1 MQDNQKEEKPQLT
14 ADLEGNYLLDK
25 KSRDLKVIGLF
36 NAPSGGN
43 VHKVAKRIKQRIKDQ
58 AVDMFYIQEIRPE
71 KFLDYQNL
79 ILVSSTLG
87 KDAWNNDETDEWA
100 AFLPCLQK
108 INLEGR
114 RVALVGLGDH
124 IKYPNNFVDGMQDLA
139 DLVRKNGAL
148 LVGKTLPDHYTF
160 TMSRAVEKG
169 QFVGLP
175 LDEDNEPEKTD
186 ARLDRWLKQVLPEL
200 TA

>member
-1 MQDNQKEEKPQLT
+1 MQDKQKEETPQLT

-25 KSRDLKVIGLF
+25 KSRNLKSIGLF
-36 NAPSGGN
+36 YAPSGGN
-43 VHKVAKRIKQRIKDQ
+43 VHKVAKRIKQKIKDLT
-58 AVDMFYIQEIRPE
+58 VDMFYIEEIRPE
-71 KFLDYQNL
+71 KFLDYQSL

-87 KDAWNNDETDEWA
+87 KDAWNNNETDEWA
-100 AFLPCLQK
+100 VFLPGLQK
-108 INLEGR
+108 IKLDER

-139 DLVRKNGAL
+139 DLMRKDGAV
-148 LVGKTLPDHYTF
+148 LVGKTPTDSYSF
-160 TMSRAVEKG
+160 NMSRAVEEN

-186 ARLDRWLKQVLPEL
+186 ERLDKWLEQVLPEL
-200 TA
+200 IK